1 MSFAAIVWL
10 ASLAIGALVFL
21 AVRST
26 AKAFAVASVASFIV
40 VYVSLLFVGHPVAGV
55 SIFSIVTAA
64 LVTAATVAALRMALR
79 RTRENR
85 NV

>member
-1 MSFAAIVWL
+1 MSFAAIIWV
-10 ASLAIGALVFL
+10 ASFAIGTLVFF
-21 AVRST
+21 AVHST
-26 AKAFAVASVASFIV
+26 PRAFIVASVVSFV

-55 SIFSIVTAA
+55 SIASIAIAA

-79 RTRENR
+79 LARSRR

>member
-1 MSFAAIVWL
+1 MSFAAIIWF
-10 ASLAIGALVFL
+10 ASFAIGTLVFF
-21 AVRST
+21 AVHST
-26 AKAFAVASVASFIV
+26 PRAFIVASVVSFVV

-55 SIFSIVTAA
+55 SIASIAIAA

-79 RTRENR
+79 LARSRR